1 MAKRSVSFWQLL
13 ILAAAII
20 ALVPGPHAR
29 PVAGEGRSLASYAV
43 MHGETALSAAVYWAQ
58 RAETRVAGAL
68 LPPAQ
73 ALGQAFREVV
83 GEFHKTAAIG
93 LAPVSAAVQ
102 R

>member
-43 MHGETALSAAVYWAQ
+43 MHGETALSAAAHWAQ

-83 GEFHKTAAIG
+83 GEFRETAVFG
-93 LAPVSAAVQ
+93 LGPVSAAAP